1 MAEDVNAPLRSE
13 PAFDTLGQFNTR
25 YSDFFDLLGVNQNEF
40 IDSIAAIELRLD
52 AIELRLDLVEARVTY
67 LEGLTVVTAID
78 HTVVNTVTGI
88 QTIICTAALTVDLIL
103 APNDRDK
110 VIVISQGFQIVIDGN
125 GKTVNGETTVTL
137 RAGFEIGLQMQYS
150 SALDAWFRI

>member
-1 MAEDVNAPLRSE
+1 MAENVESPLRSE
-13 PAFDTLGQFNTR
+13 PALDALGNFNVR
-25 YSDFFDLLGVNQNEF
+25 YADFFDQVAVNQNEF
-40 IDSIAAIELRLD
+40 IERID

-110 VIVISQGFQIVIDGN
+110 VIVVSQGFQIVIDGN
-125 GKTVNGETTVTL
+125 GKTVNGDATVTL
-137 RAGFEIGLQMQYS
+137 RAGFEIGLQMEYS
-150 SALDAWFRI
+150 SALDAWFEI